1 MMGYLQYTF
10 SGIKDAERAEQLIAE
25 LLALSFEGFL
35 EEKDRITAYIREDN
49 SPPDVKQFI
58 SELPSEF
65 HQYKL
70 SIKHLEEINWNSAW
84 EKSFQPITIADQ
96 IYLRAPFHAPNPEA
110 KYDLVIEPKMSF
122 GTGHHQTTRLMM
134 EAMLCVNFDRK
145 VVLDMGKGAG
155 VVAILASLR
164 GAERVLGLD
173 IDNWSLENARYN
185 VLYNSVGKIQIDK
198 RDNSTWGSQKF
209 DIVLANIDKNVLL
222 KDLKYYQSVLTSS
235 GILIISGLLGTDN
248 SVIEKEAFNVNLN
261 IKDILREDEWIALI
275 LTK

>member
-1 MMGYLQYTF
+1 MMRYQQYTF

-49 SPPDVKQFI
+49 YHRDMKQFI

-65 HQYKL
+65 HEYKL
-70 SIKHLEEINWNSAW
+70 SIQHLEEINWNSAW

-134 EAMLCVNFDRK
+134 EAMLGVNVDKK
-145 VVLDMGKGAG
+145 VVLDMGTGTG
-155 VVAILASLR
+155 VLAVFASLL

-185 VLYNSVGKIQIDK
+185 VLNNSVGKIQIDK
-198 RDNSTWGSQKF
+198 RDNSIWESHKF
-209 DIVLANIDKNVLL
+209 DIVLANINKNVLL
-222 KDLKYYQSVLTSS
+222 KDLKYYKSVLTSS
-235 GILIISGLLGTDN
+235 GIIIISGLLGSDL

>member
-1 MMGYLQYTF
+1 MGYLQYTF

-145 VVLDMGKGAG
+145 VVLDMGTGTG
-155 VVAILASLR
+155 VLAIFASLL

>member
-145 VVLDMGKGAG
+145 VVLDMGTGTG
-155 VVAILASLR
+155 VLAIFASLL